1 MEILKYILTIVYVL
15 DCLGL
20 IVVVLMQEGKS
31 GGLGALTG
39 AADTYYG
46 KNKGRTMEGALNK
59 LTVALTTV
67 FIVLSLVLHLSFFN

>member
-39 AADTYYG
+39 ASDTYWG
-46 KNKGRTMEGALNK
+46 KNKGRTMEGALSK
-59 LTVALTTV
+59 ITVALSTV
-67 FIVLSLVLHLSFFN
+67 FIVLSLLLHLSFFN